1 MNEKYRWNK
10 KLFHWKKKSKWII
23 YIEHLLILI
32 STVSRCLSI
41 SNFASLVGSPMVITC
56 SGIGLKSCVIN
67 PGIKKYKTIKKK
79 HDKLVLLAKSKLN
92 RIEVLISNFLIN
104 SNFGHDE
111 FVLINNVL
119 KEFYDMKEGI
129 KNTNDKFKW
138 SV

>member
-1 MNEKYRWNK
+1 MKQEIIS
-10 KLFHWKKKSKWII
+10 LKKKSKWII

-41 SNFASLVGSPMVITC
+41 STFASLVGSPMVITC
-56 SGIGLKSCVIN
+56 SGSYVIN

-104 SNFGHDE
+104 SNFSHDE
-111 FVLINNVL
+111 FILINNVL
-119 KEFYDMKEGI
+119 KEFYDMKEGS
-129 KNTNDKFKW
+129 KNTKDKFKW